1 MADTAAPTAAMAG
14 TAPTT
19 VMAGTAPT
27 TAPLRSPLGQARE
40 RLAAVT
46 RASGGAVRLA
56 ELPFLTQLDVRLDP
70 KGAAADAVG
79 LALGLTLPVE
89 PDTVVRAGELTAL
102 WLGPDEW
109 LVVGPPGRRD
119 MESRIR
125 EAGGDEPVSVV
136 DVSAQRTTLLVSG
149 PRARDLLAHGCSLD
163 LHPRAFRA
171 GRCAQT
177 TLGRTQV
184 VLVAR
189 DEPSSGFWVLV
200 RSSFA
205 GYLADWLVDAA
216 VEWTGPDLL
225 TERRQIS

>member
-1 MADTAAPTAAMAG
+1 MAD

-27 TAPLRSPLGQARE
+27 AAPLRSPLAGARD

-46 RASGGAVRLA
+46 RASRGAVRLA

-70 KGAAADAVG
+70 KGAAAGAVG

-109 LVVGPPGRRD
+109 LVVAPPGRRD
-119 MESRIR
+119 LAGRIR
-125 EAGGDEPVSVV
+125 EADGEEPVSVV

-149 PRARDLLAHGCSLD
+149 PRARDLLAHGCALD
-163 LHPRAFRA
+163 LHPRAFGA

-216 VEWTGPDLL
+216 VEWMGPDLL

>member
-1 MADTAAPTAAMAG
+1 MADTALTSRP
-14 TAPTT
+14 
-19 VMAGTAPT
+19 
-27 TAPLRSPLGQARE
+27 RSPLSGAAG
-40 RLAAVT
+40 RLAAAT
-46 RASGGAVRLA
+46 RASGGAIRLA

-79 LALGLTLPVE
+79 LALGLPLPLE

-109 LVVGPPGRRD
+109 LLVGPPGGAREL
-119 MESRIR
+119 ESRIR
-125 EAGGDEPVSVV
+125 EAAGEEHISVT
-136 DVSAQRTTLLVSG
+136 DVSAQRTTVLVAGAS
-149 PRARDLLAHGCSLD
+149 ARDLLAHGCSLD
-163 LHPRAFRA
+163 LHPRAFGP

-189 DEPSSGFWVLV
+189 EEPGAGFWVLV

-205 GYLADWLVDAA
+205 GYLADWLLDAA
-216 VEWTGPDLL
+216 
-225 TERRQIS
+225 TEYV